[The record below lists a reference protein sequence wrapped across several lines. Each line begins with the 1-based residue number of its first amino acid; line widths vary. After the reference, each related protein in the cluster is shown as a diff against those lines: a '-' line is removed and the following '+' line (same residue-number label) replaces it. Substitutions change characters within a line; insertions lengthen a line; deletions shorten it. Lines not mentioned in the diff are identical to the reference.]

1 MVNHKQRFQVG
12 ITLIVIGLP
21 LALIADLRW
30 VKHGGVAAGL
40 LALLGLA
47 LVVYGATLLRH
58 KRSL

>member
-1 MVNHKQRFQVG
+1 MVNHAQRFRLG
-12 ITLIVIGLP
+12 ITLIVLGLP

-30 VKHGGVAAGL
+30 VKHGGLPTGL

-47 LVVYGATLLRH
+47 LVVYGGTLLRH